1 MPYLRLSS
9 LPLTEETK
17 RHLADELTA
26 TVLDILTDEKPE
38 WTSVHFTPFEP
49 GDFAIAGRLVSDG
62 AIADTHL
69 EISAPGVDEKSWF
82 ALRNRLTDVLIEALS
97 IPDSE
102 RWHVNVKL
110 NRYDPHSFAVAGNA
124 ADELDFVHRSG
135 EHKASQILPEDLFE
149 GAKPRHRKRGGWRG
163 RGLILG
169 FIVGTVFAYR
179 WLAERVGTDALVDAA
194 PPLAAEGQSAGASA
208 AATSATAVNTQ
219 ITDAAA
225 PTSVT
230 SKITDTVREF

>member
-9 LPLTEETK
+9 LPLDDATK

-26 TVLDILTDEKPE
+26 TVLDVLPDQKPE
-38 WTSVHFTPFEP
+38 WATVHFTPFEP
-49 GDFAIAGRLVSDG
+49 SDFAVAGRLVSDG

-82 ALRNRLTDVLIEALS
+82 ALRNRLTDVLIEALG

-124 ADELDFVHRSG
+124 TDELEDLVADESDVTWETRRG
-135 EHKASQILPEDLFE
+135 
-149 GAKPRHRKRGGWRG
+149 GGWRK
-163 RGLILG
+163 RALMLG
-169 FIVGTVFAYR
+169 FVVGAYASYR
-179 WLAERVGTDALVDAA
+179 WFAGRVATDATVDAA
-194 PPLAAEGQSAGASA
+194 PPVEAPPPGEAVDAGDPERNASVA
-208 AATSATAVNTQ
+208 NGST
-219 ITDAAA
+219 IDAAPA
-225 PTSVT
+225 
-230 SKITDTVREF
+230 REY